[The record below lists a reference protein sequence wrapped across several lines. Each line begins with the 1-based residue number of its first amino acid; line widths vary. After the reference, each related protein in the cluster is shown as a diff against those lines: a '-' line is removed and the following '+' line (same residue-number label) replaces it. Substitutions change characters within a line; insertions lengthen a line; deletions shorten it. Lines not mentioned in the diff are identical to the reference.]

1 MTKIQELRKKGL
13 KDSDDHKSIV
23 THLQLGILECEVKWA
38 LGSIITN
45 KASGGDGIS
54 ADLFKILK
62 DDGVKVLHVIH
73 QQIWKS
79 QQWPP
84 DWKRSI
90 FIPVPKKDN
99 AKKCS
104 NFLTAALIL
113 HPAAAQSL
121 QSWLTLCDPID
132 GSPPGSAIPGILQA
146 KSWSGLPFPSPMH
159 ESEK

>member
-1 MTKIQELRKKGL
+1 MTKIQELHKKGL
-13 KDSDDHKSIV
+13 KDSYDHKSKV

-62 DDGVKVLHVIH
+62 DDGVKVL
-73 QQIWKS
+73 QIWKS
-79 QQWPP
+79 QQWPR
-84 DWKRSI
+84 DWRRSI
-90 FIPVPKKDN
+90 FIPIPKKDN

-104 NFLTAALIL
+104 HFLTTALIL

-121 QSWLTLCDPID
+121 QSWPTLCDPID
-132 GSPPGSAIPGILQA
+132 GSPPGSAIPGILQG

-159 ESEK
+159 EREK